1 MLKGHPKGLYV
12 AFFANMGERFGF
24 YTMMAILVLF
34 LQAKFGL
41 GAETSADIYSWFY
54 FAIYALALL
63 GGILADATKKYT
75 AVISLGQIIMFA
87 GYIMMAIPGLPL
99 SITMAALFTIAIGN
113 GSFRQWLVSSTT
125 TPSTTRCVT
134 VLSLSFI
141 WVST

>member
-41 GAETSADIYSWFY
+41 AAETAGDIYSWFY

-75 AVISLGQIIMFA
+75 AIISLGQVIMFV
-87 GYIMMAIPGLPL
+87 GYIMMAVPGLPL
-99 SITMAALFTIAIGN
+99 SVTVVALFTIAIETASLKGT
-113 GSFRQWLVSSTT
+113 FRQ
-125 TPSTTRCVT
+125 
-134 VLSLSFI
+134 
-141 WVST
+141 